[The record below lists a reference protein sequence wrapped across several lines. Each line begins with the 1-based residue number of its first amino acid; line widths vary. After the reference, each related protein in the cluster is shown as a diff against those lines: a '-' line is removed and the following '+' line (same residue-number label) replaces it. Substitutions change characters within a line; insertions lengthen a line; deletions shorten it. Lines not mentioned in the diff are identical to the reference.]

1 MLIWKI
7 RAMEALTNAKLE
19 VDRAFDTANKALHR
33 LQKELPLECGAV
45 NKAKELTNENEA
57 EGMVIRPDHHR
68 SPY

>member
-1 MLIWKI
+1 
-7 RAMEALTNAKLE
+7 MEKQGHLRRSQTSKLE

-33 LQKELPLECGAV
+33 LRKELLPQSGAV

-57 EGMVIRPDHHR
+57 EGMVTRPDHQR